1 MGCPA
6 RSSRSSAKVL
16 HRVRRVIHMK
26 DGMVVKVQTSK
37 REASPLVRRI
47 FHSTLREEPEVLWLL
62 VAGGCNNKDNQ
73 SISHHD

>member
-1 MGCPA
+1 
-6 RSSRSSAKVL
+6 
-16 HRVRRVIHMK
+16 MK